1 MRSGQRMIEQ
11 VRIEASVLL
20 SFIGP
25 ELAGERWKQWRVY
38 FTDILP
44 TGGGTQRLPRMEL
57 ADAAN
62 AGYPKVYNV
71 EMDPHE
77 DLNVAG
83 LFAWVMDPALEG
95 RARVRTFAQGASRS
109 ARTQHHALWTRRVS
123 TWRSERPS

>member
-1 MRSGQRMIEQ
+1 MIEQ

-20 SFIGP
+20 SIIGP

-44 TGGGTQRLPRMEL
+44 TGGGTHRLLGMES
-57 ADAAN
+57 ADTAN
-62 AGYPKVYNV
+62 AGCPKVYNV

-83 LFAWVMDPALEG
+83 LFAWVMHAALEG
-95 RARVRTFAQGASRS
+95 VLAYERS
-109 ARTQHHALWTRRVS
+109 LKEHPDPPVPNITRFGRDG
-123 TWRSERPS
+123 

>member
-44 TGGGTQRLPRMEL
+44 TGGGTQRLPRMES

-62 AGYPKVYNV
+62 VGYPKVYNV

-83 LFAWVMDPALEG
+83 LFAWVTDPALDGVLAYERSLKEHPDPPAPNITRFG
-95 RARVRTFAQGASRS
+95 RGG
-109 ARTQHHALWTRRVS
+109 
-123 TWRSERPS
+123 